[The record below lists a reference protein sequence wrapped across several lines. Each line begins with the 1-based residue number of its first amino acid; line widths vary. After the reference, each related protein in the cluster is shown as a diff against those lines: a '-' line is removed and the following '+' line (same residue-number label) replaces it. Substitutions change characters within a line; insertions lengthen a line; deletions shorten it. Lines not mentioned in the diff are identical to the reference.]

1 MVNCLHR
8 HCRLPYCV
16 EINPFWGRIE
26 CAYRLRLLRLLEPSP
41 WQDAPLGLKRV
52 SKGPPAHKAL
62 RANKDHRDLKVQRA
76 KVLRGRKD
84 LKEQT
89 ASKVRR
95 DHRELK
101 ANKGLPGLKGNKD
114 RQAQRASQAL
124 RALKGS
130 EAKRAS
136 KELRAPLVKRVLQA
150 PPGQR
155 PFTCFGKI
163 PVTPIAVAT
172 SNAVP
177 GKSLLL

>member
-1 MVNCLHR
+1 M
-8 HCRLPYCV
+8 
-16 EINPFWGRIE
+16 
-26 CAYRLRLLRLLEPSP
+26 
-41 WQDAPLGLKRV
+41 

-62 RANKDHRDLKVQRA
+62 RASRDHRDLKAQRA

-101 ANKGLPGLKGNKD
+101 ANKGLPALKGNRD

-124 RALKGS
+124 RALKDS

-136 KELRAPLVKRVLQA
+136 KELRAQPAPLVKRALQA

-155 PFTCFGKI
+155 AFICLGKI
-163 PVTPIAVAT
+163 PVTPIAVAN

>member
-1 MVNCLHR
+1 
-8 HCRLPYCV
+8 
-16 EINPFWGRIE
+16 
-26 CAYRLRLLRLLEPSP
+26 
-41 WQDAPLGLKRV
+41 V

-62 RANKDHRDLKVQRA
+62 RANRDHPDLKVQRA
-76 KVLRGRKD
+76 KVPRGRKD

-136 KELRAPLVKRVLQA
+136 KELRAPPAPLVKRVLQA

-155 PFTCFGKI
+155 AFTCFGKI

>member
-1 MVNCLHR
+1 M
-8 HCRLPYCV
+8 
-16 EINPFWGRIE
+16 
-26 CAYRLRLLRLLEPSP
+26 
-41 WQDAPLGLKRV
+41 

-62 RANKDHRDLKVQRA
+62 RANRDHRDLKVQRA

-136 KELRAPLVKRVLQA
+136 KELRAPLVKRALQA
-150 PPGQR
+150 PPGQLA
-155 PFTCFGKI
+155 FICFGKI
-163 PVTPIAVAT
+163 PVTPIAVAN
-172 SNAVP
+172 SNAVRA
-177 GKSLLL
+177 KSLLL